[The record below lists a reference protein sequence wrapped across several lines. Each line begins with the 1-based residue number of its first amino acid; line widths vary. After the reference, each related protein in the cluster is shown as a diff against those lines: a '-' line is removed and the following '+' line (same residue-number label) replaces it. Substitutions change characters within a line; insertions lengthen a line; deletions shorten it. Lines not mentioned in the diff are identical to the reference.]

1 MIRHVLMVKF
11 KPTLAEEQIAALLDE
26 WSDRWENDFPTRYR
40 GLRAVTYG
48 RDLGLRDGN
57 MSFVT
62 MFDFEDE
69 ESLVAF
75 DTDDHHNRLRQ
86 QAAPFIE
93 RAERCQFRL

>member
-11 KPTLAEEQIAALLDE
+11 KPAFTEEQIAAVVDG
-26 WSDRWENDFPTRYR
+26 WIDGWENDFPTRYR
-40 GLRAVTYG
+40 GLHAVTYG

-57 MSFVT
+57 MSIVA

-69 ESLVAF
+69 GSFVAF
-75 DTDDHHNRLRQ
+75 DTDDHHNRIRQ

>member
-11 KPTLAEEQIAALLDE
+11 KPTVTEERIAAVIDG
-26 WSDRWENDFPTRYR
+26 WKDFPTRYR
-40 GLRAVTYG
+40 GLQAVTYG

-57 MSFVT
+57 MSIAA

-69 ESLVAF
+69 GSFVAF

>member
-1 MIRHVLMVKF
+1 MIRHVLMVKL
-11 KPTLAEEQIAALLDE
+11 KPTLPEEQIAALLDE
-26 WSDRWENDFPTRYR
+26 WSDRWENDFSAHYR

-48 RDLGLRDGN
+48 RDLSLRDGN
-57 MSFVT
+57 MSFVA

-75 DTDDHHNRLRQ
+75 DTDAHHNRLRH